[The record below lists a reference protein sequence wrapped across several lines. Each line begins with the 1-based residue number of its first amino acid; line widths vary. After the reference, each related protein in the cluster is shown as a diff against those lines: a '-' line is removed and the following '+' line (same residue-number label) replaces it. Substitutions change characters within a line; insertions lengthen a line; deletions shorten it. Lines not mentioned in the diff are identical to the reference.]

1 MKFEAVDCS
10 VNQNPDAPH
19 LEYSMR
25 EKNRHSKNHN
35 CKFSANI
42 GESENII
49 AVIDSIF
56 EK

>member
-1 MKFEAVDCS
+1 